1 LSAKETTMLADC
13 DACATLGVKDL
24 AQAREFYE
32 STLGLKPIHEEGGEL
47 VTYRTGH
54 TSINVYRS
62 QYAGTNQA
70 TAVTWNV
77 NDVAAIAKALREKGV
92 SFEHYDSEGMT
103 RDGDVHFGNG
113 MKIAW
118 FKDPSGNILNLVSA

>member
-1 LSAKETTMLADC
+1 MKMLSDN

-24 AQAREFYE
+24 AAAREFYE
-32 STLGLKPIHEEGGEL
+32 STLGLKPIREEGGEL

-62 QYAGTNQA
+62 QHAGTNRS
-70 TAVTWNV
+70 TAVTWIV
-77 NDVAAIAKALREKGV
+77 DDVAGIVPALKAKGV
-92 SFEHYDSEGMT
+92 AFEHYDLPGTKRE
-103 RDGDVHFGNG
+103 GDVHLGNG
-113 MKIAW
+113 MKLAW

>member
-1 LSAKETTMLADC
+1 MKETNMLSDS

-24 AQAREFYE
+24 AAAREFYE
-32 STLGLKPIHEEGGEL
+32 STLGLKPIHEQGGEL

-62 QYAGTNQA
+62 QFGGTNQA
-70 TAVTWNV
+70 TAVSWSVDNV
-77 NDVAAIAKALREKGV
+77 PETVRALKAKGV
-92 SFEHYDSEGMT
+92 SFEHYDMPSME
-103 RDGDVHFGNG
+103 RDGDVHVGNG